1 MFITRGQSLGFIR
14 WCTHTHTHAHT
25 LSFFY
30 SSFSRVF
37 LSCSLR
43 GIYRDVKAVI
53 GQVSGV
59 ELSDNRLVT
68 VAAHEWG
75 MERRR
80 ETGGIET
87 LNSLLNQKV
96 NWKSEE
102 FRLPAE
108 TDRASV
114 GEGGNERG
122 GRNVSERGGLRV
134 TTPEGQWKCE
144 WAWSRDR
151 AYYHSQ
157 GARCLFLNL

>member
-1 MFITRGQSLGFIR
+1 MHDAR
-14 WCTHTHTHAHT
+14 THTQRHALFFFP
-25 LSFFY
+25 LSC
-30 SSFSRVF
+30 VF

-80 ETGGIET
+80 ETEGIET

-96 NWKSEE
+96 NWKSGE
-102 FRLPAE
+102 FRLPVE
-108 TDRASV
+108 KDSDKK
-114 GEGGNERG
+114 EE
-122 GRNVSERGGLRV
+122 
-134 TTPEGQWKCE
+134 EGQKPE
-144 WAWSRDR
+144 EM
-151 AYYHSQ
+151 
-157 GARCLFLNL
+157 

>member
-1 MFITRGQSLGFIR
+1 MHKHTRTSSR
-14 WCTHTHTHAHT
+14 THTHKHT
-25 LSFFY
+25 LPFFFLPPV
-30 SSFSRVF
+30 SLSLCLSRP
-37 LSCSLR
+37 LR

-80 ETGGIET
+80 ETEGIET

-96 NWKSEE
+96 NWKSGE

-108 TDRASV
+108 TDR
-114 GEGGNERG
+114 EGGEEEGRG
-122 GRNVSERGGLRV
+122 KKKGG
-134 TTPEGQWKCE
+134 EEK
-144 WAWSRDR
+144 
-151 AYYHSQ
+151 
-157 GARCLFLNL
+157 

>member
-1 MFITRGQSLGFIR
+1 MFITRGNLQGLYVDA
-14 WCTHTHTHAHT
+14 HAHSHTSSHT
-25 LSFFY
+25 LTSLPSFFF
-30 SSFSRVF
+30 FSPLF
-37 LSCSLR
+37 FSLR

-80 ETGGIET
+80 ETEGIES

-96 NWKSEE
+96 NWKSGE

-108 TDRASV
+108 TDRGAGSQVFISLFVNAGFITQSSTGAGWVAAAS
-114 GEGGNERG
+114 R
-122 GRNVSERGGLRV
+122 S
-134 TTPEGQWKCE
+134 P
-144 WAWSRDR
+144 
-151 AYYHSQ
+151 
-157 GARCLFLNL
+157 

>member
-1 MFITRGQSLGFIR
+1 MFITRGNLQGLYVDA
-14 WCTHTHTHAHT
+14 HAHVHVQSHT
-25 LSFFY
+25 FFPSLPVSFPLS
-30 SSFSRVF
+30 R
-37 LSCSLR
+37 SLR

-80 ETGGIET
+80 ETEGIET

-96 NWKSEE
+96 NWKSGE

-108 TDRASV
+108 TDRA
-114 GEGGNERG
+114 GGWGG
-122 GRNVSERGGLRV
+122 GRE
-134 TTPEGQWKCE
+134 K
-144 WAWSRDR
+144 
-151 AYYHSQ
+151 
-157 GARCLFLNL
+157 